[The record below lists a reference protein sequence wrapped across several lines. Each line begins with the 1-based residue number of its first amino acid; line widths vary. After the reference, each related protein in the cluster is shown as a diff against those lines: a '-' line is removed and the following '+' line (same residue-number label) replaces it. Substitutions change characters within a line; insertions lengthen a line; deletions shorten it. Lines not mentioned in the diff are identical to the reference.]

1 MRKRALVVGLGIA
14 GMSAAIGLRAAGWA
28 PVIVERAPARRQG
41 GYFVGLL
48 PDGRQAAIDLGI
60 AEHLHTRNP
69 AGGGTA
75 WELDRR
81 GNRAAGLGFLH
92 QPGRPAAVVRG
103 DIEAALWQGIGQAG
117 AGARIDVRFATTP
130 VEISDQGAGV
140 RVLLRDG
147 GTGEEYPE
155 EYDLVVGADGLRS
168 GVRRLAFGPD
178 ARYVRDWDAMIC
190 AFQLSGQVPGYDDE
204 DSVISARAGRAA
216 WVFGFAD
223 RAPTALLTYRTADV
237 PGQFTG
243 DRVERLRS
251 VYAGM
256 DDPVVRY
263 VLDELERVPEF
274 LFDSVHQV
282 RMPRWSTGRVVLVG
296 DAAWCLNLYSGMG
309 ATSALRGGAELGR
322 ALRDTPDDVRAALAA
337 WESALRP
344 SIVRHQRVARLKQQ
358 MFVPSDRWTET
369 VRSVVLRVGGA
380 ARRRQ
385 LAREL
390 GASPAGGARPR

>member
-1 MRKRALVVGLGIA
+1 
-14 GMSAAIGLRAAGWA
+14 MSAAIGLRAAGWA
-28 PVIVERAPARRQG
+28 PVIVERAPERRQG

-60 AEHLHTRNP
+60 AEYLHTRNP
-69 AGGGTA
+69 ADGGKA

-81 GNRAAGLGFLH
+81 GNRTLGLGFLH

-103 DIEAALWQGIGQAG
+103 DIEAALWQGLGRAG
-117 AGARIDVRFATTP
+117 ADARIEVRFATTP
-130 VEISDQGAGV
+130 VEIGDEGGGV

-147 GTGEEYPE
+147 TTGEEYRE

-168 GVRRLAFGPD
+168 DVRRLVFGPHV
-178 ARYVRDWDAMIC
+178 RYVRDWDAIIC
-190 AFQLSGQVPGYDDE
+190 AFQLPGQVPGYGDE
-204 DSVISARAGRAA
+204 DSMISARAGRAA

-237 PGQFTG
+237 SEQFTG

-251 VYAGM
+251 VYSGM

-263 VLDELERVPEF
+263 VLDELGRAPEL

-322 ALRDTPDDVRAALAA
+322 AMRDAPDDVRAALAA
-337 WESALRP
+337 WESGLRP
-344 SIVRHQRVARLKQQ
+344 SIVRHQRIAHLKQQ
-358 MFVPSDRWTET
+358 MFVPSSRWAET
-369 VRSVVLRVGGA
+369 MRSFVLRLGGA
-380 ARRRQ
+380 VRRSSIERQ
-385 LAREL
+385 Q
-390 GASPAGGARPR
+390 